1 MKKLSNSSDKN
12 KVIKNKKNSYGF
24 TLIEL
29 LATITILSIVLSIS
43 IYFVYEIVDNAR
55 NKSYQVTIS
64 NIEKEAGTYVLENA
78 SSVEWINDN
87 DMSYQ
92 YQCVS
97 IQNLID
103 SGYFSGDVL
112 NSKVDKDVYV
122 QKNDMVY
129 LERNIYSKT
138 ITNSV
143 LLVGDRTNFSGLC
156 GNVDN
161 NTSGNITFKVEPSG
175 WAKEKD
181 ITIYYSISNN
191 NDDVS
196 NYTYSYNYFLEEDGS
211 EYKKLSDNFNGSIY
225 QELVTVD
232 KNGDL
237 IAKISNGERLL
248 FSKTLNVNDI
258 DNIPPTCTLSVTTDN
273 ISMDINDNVGVI
285 NKGITMSDIPD
296 YNGYTKI
303 DLTTGTIYGYVKDVA
318 GNTGSCSVDIA
329 EATSLYNCSKSAV
342 VNERLSCTSSIFNN
356 PSSACTNLGYT
367 YYSNTCSRTYTA
379 TYQKCQYDTNTSNH
393 DTLKFV
399 YAGIETGLA
408 ECTTTDFYCS
418 WDTQEQIKISSCQ
431 EVVLGYVSCY
441 YMSCD
446 NNGGTYDNGYCY
458 KYNQTSCEDD
468 WTAIASVSSCESG
481 YTNVG
486 NYCYK

>member
-43 IYFVYEIVDNAR
+43 IYFVYEIVDSAR

-156 GNVDN
+156 G
-161 NTSGNITFKVEPSG
+161 
-175 WAKEKD
+175 
-181 ITIYYSISNN
+181 
-191 NDDVS
+191 
-196 NYTYSYNYFLEEDGS
+196 
-211 EYKKLSDNFNGSIY
+211 
-225 QELVTVD
+225 
-232 KNGDL
+232 
-237 IAKISNGERLL
+237 
-248 FSKTLNVNDI
+248 
-258 DNIPPTCTLSVTTDN
+258 
-273 ISMDINDNVGVI
+273 M
-285 NKGITMSDIPD
+285 
-296 YNGYTKI
+296 
-303 DLTTGTIYGYVKDVA
+303 
-318 GNTGSCSVDIA
+318 
-329 EATSLYNCSKSAV
+329 
-342 VNERLSCTSSIFNN
+342 
-356 PSSACTNLGYT
+356 
-367 YYSNTCSRTYTA
+367 
-379 TYQKCQYDTNTSNH
+379 
-393 DTLKFV
+393 
-399 YAGIETGLA
+399 
-408 ECTTTDFYCS
+408 
-418 WDTQEQIKISSCQ
+418 
-431 EVVLGYVSCY
+431 
-441 YMSCD
+441 
-446 NNGGTYDNGYCY
+446 
-458 KYNQTSCEDD
+458 
-468 WTAIASVSSCESG
+468 
-481 YTNVG
+481 
-486 NYCYK
+486 

>member
-1 MKKLSNSSDKN
+1 MKKLSKFSDKN

-43 IYFVYEIVDNAR
+43 IYFVYEIVDSAR

-143 LLVGDRTNFSGLC
+143 LLVGDRTYFSGLC
-156 GNVDN
+156 GNI
-161 NTSGNITFKVEPSG
+161 SSIAMGNITFNVEPSG

-303 DLTTGTIYGYVKDVA
+303 DLTTGIIYGYVKDAA
-318 GNTGSCSVDIA
+318 GNTGSCSIDVQDVIYTCRKDS
-329 EATSLYNCSKSAV
+329 EKQNNTIGCTENNYN
-342 VNERLSCTSSIFNN
+342 NESNSC
-356 PSSACTNLGYT
+356 PSGYI
-367 YYSNTCSRTYTA
+367 YNGDNCSRTVYYNRHYKECRTFDKINYA
-379 TYQKCQYDTNTSNH
+379 FVETWESGSETCDVQSAFTCDANNVWKSYIYMCEALYDIYDGVINCYEPECSTGTLIDNYCYLSNRNSCPSGW
-393 DTLKFV
+393 FV
-399 YAGIETGLA
+399 Y
-408 ECTTTDFYCS
+408 DKYCVDNS
-418 WDTQEQIKISSCQ
+418 
-431 EVVLGYVSCY
+431 YV
-441 YMSCD
+441 
-446 NNGGTYDNGYCY
+446 
-458 KYNQTSCEDD
+458 K
-468 WTAIASVSSCESG
+468 
-481 YTNVG
+481 VG